1 MTGQLMP
8 SDPAALRSADSVRA
22 TSMEPR
28 MKVGFVTQ
36 WYEPE
41 SGSAAHPTAI
51 ARALRERGHEVR
63 VLTGF
68 PSYPHGRVHAG
79 YRMRLRSD
87 EMRDGVRVRRVPD
100 VPSHDENA
108 VRRILSLT
116 SFAVS
121 ASSQVAWLRD
131 CDVVLTYLSPATVGL
146 APWLLERLSGVPYVL
161 YVQDLWPET
170 VTASGFIKN
179 SRTNRGVERV
189 LHAMLRRLYRRAG
202 GIAAISPSM
211 AATLATRGAGV
222 RPVSIPN
229 WVDDLY
235 VPPAPRASS
244 GEDWGNR
251 LWIMY
256 AGGLG
261 ELQALEHGVHAI
273 SLLDDRPD
281 IGLAFVGEGV
291 VRPKLE
297 RLTEELGVQ
306 ERVRFLGPR
315 RMTEMPVLMSESIA
329 QLVSLKDLPVFRG
342 TIPSKVQASMACSV
356 PVICAVAGDAA
367 DLVRN
372 AQAGLVVKP
381 EDPQSL
387 ADAFRSM
394 ADMSLEERRA
404 MGSRG
409 AAHYARELSA
419 GAGAQRLE
427 RVLNEAVKMHRP

>member
-1 MTGQLMP
+1 M
-8 SDPAALRSADSVRA
+8 RI
-22 TSMEPR
+22 
-28 MKVGFVTQ
+28 GFVTQ

-51 ARALRERGHEVR
+51 ATALRERGHEVR

-79 YRMRLRSD
+79 YRMRLRA
-87 EMRDGVRVRRVPD
+87 EEVRDGLRVRRVPD

-108 VRRILSLT
+108 IRRIFSLT
-116 SFAVS
+116 SFAAS

-131 CDVVLTYLSPATVGL
+131 CDVVLTYLTPATVGM
-146 APWLLERLSGVPYVL
+146 APWLLKRVAGVPYVL

-170 VTASGFIKN
+170 ITASGFIK
-179 SRTNRGVERV
+179 SRRVNHGVETV
-189 LHAMLRRLYRRAG
+189 VHAMLRRLYQRAD

-211 AATLATRGAGV
+211 ADAIESRGAGV
-222 RPVSIPN
+222 RPASIPN
-229 WVDDLY
+229 WVDSVY
-235 VPPAPRASS
+235 APPAPDASS

-261 ELQALEHGVHAI
+261 ELQALEHAVRAM
-273 SLLDDRPD
+273 SLLADRPD

-297 RLTEELGVQ
+297 RLTRELGLQ

-315 RMTEMPVLMSESIA
+315 RMTDMPVLMAESAA
-329 QLVSLKDLPVFRG
+329 QLVSLRDLPVFRG

-367 DLVRN
+367 DLVR
-372 AQAGLVVKP
+372 AAKAGLVVEP
-381 EDPQSL
+381 ENPQSL
-387 ADAFRSM
+387 ADAFRAM
-394 ADMSLEERRA
+394 ADMSAEERHD
-404 MGSRG
+404 MGARG
-409 AAHYARELSA
+409 ASHYARELSA
-419 GAGAQRLE
+419 DAGARRLE
-427 RVLNEAVKMHRP
+427 QVLMEAIEMQGP